1 MQTLIY
7 ALRVQTTEANARALL
22 EYFDR
27 HSGARAL
34 LRETEWEEIGD
45 LITRGVRVGRNDSR
59 NGRHSGARRH
69 PSLVFKPAPG
79 AGEAESP

>member
-22 EYFDR
+22 EYLDR
-27 HSGARAL
+27 HSEARTL

-45 LITRGVRVGRNDSR
+45 LICVAFV
-59 NGRHSGARRH
+59 
-69 PSLVFKPAPG
+69 
-79 AGEAESP
+79 

>member
-7 ALRVQTTEANARALL
+7 TLRVQTTKANAGALL

-34 LRETEWEEIGD
+34 LTEAEWEEIAD
-45 LITRGVRVGRNDSR
+45 LIRV
-59 NGRHSGARRH
+59 A
-69 PSLVFKPAPG
+69 FA
-79 AGEAESP
+79 

>member
-7 ALRVQTTEANARALL
+7 ILRVQTTKANAGALL

-34 LRETEWEEIGD
+34 LTAPEWEEIAD
-45 LITRGVRVGRNDSR
+45 LIRV
-59 NGRHSGARRH
+59 A
-69 PSLVFKPAPG
+69 FA
-79 AGEAESP
+79 

>member
-45 LITRGVRVGRNDSR
+45 LICVAFV
-59 NGRHSGARRH
+59 
-69 PSLVFKPAPG
+69 
-79 AGEAESP
+79 

>member
-7 ALRVQTTEANARALL
+7 ALRVQTTKANACALL

-34 LRETEWEEIGD
+34 LRKTEWEEIAD
-45 LITRGVRVGRNDSR
+45 LIRVASLSHLRVEVRR
-59 NGRHSGARRH
+59 A
-69 PSLVFKPAPG
+69 A
-79 AGEAESP
+79 

>member
-7 ALRVQTTEANARALL
+7 TLRVQTTKANAGALL

-34 LRETEWEEIGD
+34 LTEAEWKEIGD
-45 LITRGVRVGRNDSR
+45 LIR
-59 NGRHSGARRH
+59 AA
-69 PSLVFKPAPG
+69 FA
-79 AGEAESP
+79 